1 MPDGDTA
8 ESSPENTLVIKSCL
22 KIGLKRQRGSDGERE
37 RERERERET
46 GRARD
51 SMQNDKL
58 KFKAV
63 SQRSDSTLKSVA

>member
-37 RERERERET
+37 RERERQVGLET
-46 GRARD
+46 ACK
-51 SMQNDKL
+51 MTN
-58 KFKAV
+58 
-63 SQRSDSTLKSVA
+63 